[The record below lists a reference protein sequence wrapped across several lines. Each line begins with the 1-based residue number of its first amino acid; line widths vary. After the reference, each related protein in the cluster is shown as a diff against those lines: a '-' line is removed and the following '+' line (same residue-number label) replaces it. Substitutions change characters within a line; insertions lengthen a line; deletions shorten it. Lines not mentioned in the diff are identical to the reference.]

1 LTVPPAAAPP
11 AAAPPQFVS
20 DPAQVRAVLADP
32 EYTVPDPGRGAPP
45 RTMAWLR
52 QNVARFSNGA
62 DHARR
67 RDLAGDLLRPL
78 DTGLLRAAAFRA
90 AVLPGRG
97 PRLRAGRGGDRAAAG
112 PLPLDRR

>member
-1 LTVPPAAAPP
+1 MNVSTGPSPAPSRA
-11 AAAPPQFVS
+11 VT
-20 DPAQVRAVLADP
+20 DPAQIRSVLADSG
-32 EYTVPDPGRGAPP
+32 YTVPDPGAGAPP
-45 RTMAWLR
+45 GTMAWLR